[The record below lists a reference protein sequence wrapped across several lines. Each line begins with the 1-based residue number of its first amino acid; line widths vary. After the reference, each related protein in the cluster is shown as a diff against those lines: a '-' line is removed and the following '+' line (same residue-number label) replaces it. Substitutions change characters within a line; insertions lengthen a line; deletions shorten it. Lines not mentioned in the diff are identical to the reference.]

1 MDNIK
6 LRKALVHNINILKNC
21 HIFDGNLP
29 YTILYFSIS
38 QNTWSELTGLSS
50 TKDSLRNIYVSNFK

>member
-38 QNTWSELTGLSS
+38 KSTWSELTGLFYQGFV
-50 TKDSLRNIYVSNFK
+50 KKHLRFKF

>member
-29 YTILYFSIS
+29 YTKLYFSIS
-38 QNTWSELTGLSS
+38 KNTWSELTRLSS
-50 TKDSLRNIYVSNFK
+50 TKDSSRNIYVSNFK